1 MVGCAVAGEERAVFP
16 GAEGFGTTTP
26 AGRYGAILKVK
37 NLNDSGPGSL
47 REAVE
52 ARGPRIVVF
61 EVSGTITLS
70 SPLIITKPYI
80 TIAGQSAPSPG
91 ITLRRAGLTVK
102 TTDVLVQHLRIR
114 VGDERGGSDPSNRDA
129 VQILSPSA
137 RVVIDHVSASWAID
151 ENGSTWDVSDVTIS
165 NAIFS
170 EALNKSLHYKGEHSM
185 GFLVGDKSKR
195 IALIGNLFAHN
206 HDRQPLIKSGASV
219 LHLNN
224 LVYNPGGA
232 MYVGVGIDD
241 EGSGPAYL
249 SAVGNVFYRGINTP
263 AKTPLFCYAAGGTS
277 ASGTQVYLEDN
288 LHPDGF
294 VWRGPSDMKVTYKPA
309 DTWTSPLTVRRV
321 GIVEEWV
328 LGKVGARPF
337 DRDAV
342 DVRIIKEV
350 KSRTGN
356 LIDSPFQVGGWP
368 TLAQNVR
375 PFVIPPNPNGDDDGN
390 GYTKIEEILN
400 QMAAE
405 VEGRIEPV
413 TPGKR

>member
-1 MVGCAVAGEERAVFP
+1 
-16 GAEGFGTTTP
+16 
-26 AGRYGAILKVK
+26 
-37 NLNDSGPGSL
+37 
-47 REAVE
+47 
-52 ARGPRIVVF
+52 
-61 EVSGTITLS
+61 
-70 SPLIITKPYI
+70 
-80 TIAGQSAPSPG
+80 
-91 ITLRRAGLTVK
+91 
-102 TTDVLVQHLRIR
+102 
-114 VGDERGGSDPSNRDA
+114 
-129 VQILSPSA
+129 
-137 RVVIDHVSASWAID
+137 
-151 ENGSTWDVSDVTIS
+151 
-165 NAIFS
+165 
-170 EALNKSLHYKGEHSM
+170 
-185 GFLVGDKSKR
+185 
-195 IALIGNLFAHN
+195 
-206 HDRQPLIKSGASV
+206 
-219 LHLNN
+219 
-224 LVYNPGGA
+224 
-232 MYVGVGIDD
+232 
-241 EGSGPAYL
+241 
-249 SAVGNVFYRGINTP
+249 
-263 AKTPLFCYAAGGTS
+263 
-277 ASGTQVYLEDN
+277 
-288 LHPDGF
+288 
-294 VWRGPSDMKVTYKPA
+294 MKVTYKPA